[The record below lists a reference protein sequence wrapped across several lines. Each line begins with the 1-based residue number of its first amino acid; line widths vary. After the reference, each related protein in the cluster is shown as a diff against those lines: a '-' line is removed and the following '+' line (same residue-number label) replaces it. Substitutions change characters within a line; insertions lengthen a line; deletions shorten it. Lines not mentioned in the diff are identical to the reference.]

1 MSPPAA
7 WELSESEID
16 AASGKASNQWAPEL
30 VSGRS
35 LTGPVGA
42 DQVELP
48 QGDRRAETGP
58 RRRRMFFGTLASWRR
73 KSGVGCFSPRAGAA
87 ALAYYTSPTSTSSCH
102 AVRVAVINSP

>member
-16 AASGKASNQWAPEL
+16 AASGKASNEWAPEL
-30 VSGRS
+30 ASGRS

-42 DQVELP
+42 DQVELL

-73 KSGVGCFSPRAGAA
+73 KSGVGCFFPPAPAR
-87 ALAYYTSPTSTSSCH
+87 LRSPTSLRRLPPGAATRC
-102 AVRVAVINSP
+102 AWR